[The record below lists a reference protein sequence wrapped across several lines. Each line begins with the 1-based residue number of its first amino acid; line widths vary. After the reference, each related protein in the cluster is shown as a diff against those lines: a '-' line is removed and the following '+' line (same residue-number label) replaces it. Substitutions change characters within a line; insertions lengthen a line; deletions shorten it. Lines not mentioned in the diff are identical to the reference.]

1 MSSKSPSN
9 TAARTS
15 TSSLP
20 QYADAATP
28 PAYTVEDASSV
39 VSKGSTSKSMLRK
52 MFHRGCEFCL
62 VFCSF
67 PCMESLLYSLLTTS
81 LVANDAVPSQSNKR
95 QEEAEARE
103 RKNAVLAM
111 YYATR

>member
-52 MFHRGCEFCL
+52 MFHRG
-62 VFCSF
+62 S
-67 PCMESLLYSLLTTS
+67 
-81 LVANDAVPSQSNKR
+81 NDAVPSQSNKR